1 MIPIPPQLLE
11 ILTAFMK
18 NDKAQR
24 ALILMI
30 SGVLAFGFGYFA
42 KHCPPKSKV
51 CEGEFATIKAQTLQ
65 LSSKDSLRVKQLRE
79 QKDAN
84 RLTCDSEIEQAKID
98 QMASNDFLQCSDIC
112 ALYKQCY
119 DQGQCEFQ

>member
-30 SGVLAFGFGYFA
+30 SGVLAFGFGYYFR
-42 KHCPPKSKV
+42 
-51 CEGEFATIKAQTLQ
+51 GLQ
-65 LSSKDSLRVKQLRE
+65 
-79 QKDAN
+79 
-84 RLTCDSEIEQAKID
+84 
-98 QMASNDFLQCSDIC
+98 
-112 ALYKQCY
+112 
-119 DQGQCEFQ
+119 

>member
-42 KHCPPKSKV
+42 KHCPPKSEV